1 MATSTPQRRSHA
13 DWMSL
18 LEEVFDEATDSRSRS
33 VPFSELANLLLSFQT
48 KKGHVMLQP
57 KELEALDQYAL
68 DNALD
73 FEVGPQDLMGILVQF
88 GAADS
93 PARQAVDDSALDQA
107 TPTHSTLQQPFG
119 DSDGSPRSR
128 IRTLSPT
135 NYLDTANSPSTS
147 TPQRPSK
154 LPKRRSFLAALSS
167 AGSPARSSPN
177 APTDLTEIVVA
188 SRETYLGVSLDG
200 PLGEGW
206 DPETLAIA
214 IRAATKGLGTKEK
227 ELITILADKTFP
239 QIRSIDLAYSAK
251 YSKSLPDL
259 ISGEKLLRGNM
270 DFALRGLTMGPL
282 SWDAELVKKAVGGTT
297 NNDTLLIELLVGRPP
312 SAIALLRLAYSHR
325 ISVHDSP
332 SRQKSLDS
340 AVLSA
345 YATNTKL
352 KKAWE
357 IVLAG
362 KWDDMGN
369 QGDERENGGKKSSAA
384 KLVLLQEDVDQ
395 LKVALRKG
403 GNHDVVTK
411 IILARSP
418 AHLHLVTAEFL
429 KSGRTSLTRAI
440 KDNFSGTI
448 AQLLLYAVENGK
460 KDRDAP
466 GIWRDAKLLEN
477 ALQAGSVSRNDALTW
492 RFVAVLRSRRE
503 RELTCCAD

>member
-1 MATSTPQRRSHA
+1 MATSTPVSLARFAPHQNRIRIRAQSFPLQQRRSHA

-214 IRAATKGLGTKEK
+214 IRAATKGLGVSPPLSTR
-227 ELITILADKTFP
+227 LHILTFRLR
-239 QIRSIDLAYSAK
+239 QRRRS
-251 YSKSLPDL
+251 
-259 ISGEKLLRGNM
+259 LLR
-270 DFALRGLTMGPL
+270 FWP
-282 SWDAELVKKAVGGTT
+282 
-297 NNDTLLIELLVGRPP
+297 
-312 SAIALLRLAYSHR
+312 
-325 ISVHDSP
+325 
-332 SRQKSLDS
+332 
-340 AVLSA
+340 
-345 YATNTKL
+345 
-352 KKAWE
+352 
-357 IVLAG
+357 
-362 KWDDMGN
+362 
-369 QGDERENGGKKSSAA
+369 
-384 KLVLLQEDVDQ
+384 
-395 LKVALRKG
+395 
-403 GNHDVVTK
+403 
-411 IILARSP
+411 
-418 AHLHLVTAEFL
+418 
-429 KSGRTSLTRAI
+429 TR
-440 KDNFSGTI
+440 
-448 AQLLLYAVENGK
+448 
-460 KDRDAP
+460 
-466 GIWRDAKLLEN
+466 
-477 ALQAGSVSRNDALTW
+477 
-492 RFVAVLRSRRE
+492 
-503 RELTCCAD
+503 